1 MVRIADLAGR
11 ELRWVKA
18 ARADGG
24 GYQLRDGE
32 DVVATLGF
40 RSSWGTLATAKSAD
54 GCWTFKRV
62 GFLQTRVTIRAC
74 DSEEEI
80 AVFKNNSWSGGGT
93 LELPDGR
100 RLAADTNC
108 WMTTYGFTSETGEPL
123 VRFRKIGGLLH
134 LSSAVEILPAGA
146 TFSRAPW
153 LVMLGWYLAVQMHND
168 AAVASSAGVAS
179 T

>member
-1 MVRIADLAGR
+1 MVRMADLAGR

-18 ARADGG
+18 DRASGG
-24 GYQLRDGE
+24 GYQLREGD

-40 RSSWGTLATAKSAD
+40 RSMWGTLATATSGD

-74 DSEEEI
+74 DREDEI
-80 AVFKNNSWSGGGT
+80 AVFKNNSWTGGGT

-100 RLAADTNC
+100 RLHADTNC
-108 WMTTYGFTSETGEPL
+108 WMTQFGFTSETGEPL
-123 VRFRKIGGLLH
+123 VRFRKIGGLLR
-134 LSSAVEILPAGA
+134 LSSAVEITPAGA
-146 TFSRAPW
+146 AYKAAPW
-153 LVMLGWYLAVQMHND
+153 LVMLGWYITVQMHDD
-168 AAVASSAGVAS
+168 AAVASSAGAAS

>member
-1 MVRIADLAGR
+1 VTRLSSLADR

-18 ARADGG
+18 ERASGG
-24 GYQLRDGE
+24 GYQLRDGD

-40 RSSWGTLATAKSAD
+40 RSSWGTLATATSAD

-80 AVFKNNSWSGGGT
+80 AVFKNNSWTGGGT

-100 RLAADTNC
+100 RIDADTNC
-108 WMTTYGFTSETGEPL
+108 WMTTFAFTTETGEPL
-123 VRFRKIGGLLH
+123 VRFRKIGGLLS
-134 LSSAVEILPAGA
+134 LSSAVEITPAGA
-146 TFSRAPW
+146 AFAKAPW
-153 LVMLGWYLAVQMHND
+153 LVMLGWYVAVQMHDD
-168 AAVASSAGVAS
+168 AAVASSPGAAS